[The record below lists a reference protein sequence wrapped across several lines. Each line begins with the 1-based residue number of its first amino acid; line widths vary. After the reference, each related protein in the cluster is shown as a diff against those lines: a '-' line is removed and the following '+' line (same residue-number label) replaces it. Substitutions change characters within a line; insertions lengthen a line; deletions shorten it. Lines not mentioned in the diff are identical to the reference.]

1 MKNFTSIV
9 VESNEG
15 CARVTLNRP
24 DRRNA
29 FDARMVQEL
38 CEAFSLLGQDS
49 LIQVITLTGNGAAFS
64 AGADINWLGSGG
76 AVSAFQAQRDAEQF
90 VAMFRAID
98 ECPCPVIG
106 RIQGMALGGGIGLVA
121 ACDIAVATEDVTFAF
136 SEVRLG
142 MVPAVIA
149 PLLLRKTGEVFLR
162 RFCLTGEIF
171 SASTAKQYNL
181 VHDVVE
187 KDKLDS
193 RTAELG
199 HAVLSL
205 APQAARDTKA
215 LLRRLGTA
223 SDDERWHAGVKANV
237 RARLSAEA
245 QEGFRAF
252 LERRPPVWPA
262 QSGNQ
267 GKKSSSKG
275 QPHDVETRR
284 A

>member
-1 MKNFTSIV
+1 MKKPTSIL

-29 FDARMVQEL
+29 FDTLMVEEI
-38 CEAFSLLGQDS
+38 CKAFETLGQDHS
-49 LIQVITLTGNGAAFS
+49 VRTIVLTGSGSIFC

-76 AVSAFQAQRDAEQF
+76 MVSVSQAQKDAEQLMT
-90 VAMFRAID
+90 MFRTID

-106 RIQGMALGGGIGLVA
+106 RIQGAAFGGGIGLVA
-121 ACDIAVATEDVTFAF
+121 ACDIVVAAESATFAF

-149 PLLLRKTGEVFLR
+149 PLLLRKTGDSFLR
-162 RFCLTGEIF
+162 RFCLTGEVF
-171 SASTAKQYNL
+171 SASAAKQYNL

-187 KDKLDS
+187 MDKLDS
-193 RTAELG
+193 RTAQL
-199 HAVLSL
+199 VDSVVNL
-205 APQAARDTKA
+205 APQAVRDTKA
-215 LLRRLGTA
+215 LLRRLHTA
-223 SDDERWHAGVKANV
+223 SDDERWSASVEANAH
-237 RARLSAEA
+237 ARLSPEA

-252 LERRPPVWPA
+252 LERRSPIWA
-262 QSGNQ
+262 ALSENQ
-267 GKKSSSKG
+267 GKKSSQG
-275 QPHDVETRR
+275 ELHDVAERR